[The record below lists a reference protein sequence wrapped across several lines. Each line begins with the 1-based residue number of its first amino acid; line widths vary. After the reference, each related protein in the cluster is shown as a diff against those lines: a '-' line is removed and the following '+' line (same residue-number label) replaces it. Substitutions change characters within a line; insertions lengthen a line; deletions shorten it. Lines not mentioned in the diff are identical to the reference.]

1 MDLGAVE
8 TIFSFGKLLG
18 LTPST
23 TKNLTVSTPR
33 KIYIISIFL
42 FCSVCSTILLVQQ
55 VSRYSNLTLIH
66 SALEILLQV
75 VLFAHSFYILIVSGL
90 LKQRQWSQLLRNL
103 QRVEC
108 EPSNKKSLHLI
119 FFLPNAAYAV
129 TIVFVFY
136 AWIKIVG
143 GAKLFKMHTLESLQA
158 YSQSFYNVL
167 ACVVLQMIL
176 SRYKNQYFL
185 LNQHFA
191 PTRKQLSKVVLLKVK
206 RNLLV
211 LRETVDL
218 FNDIFGWTILLSI
231 FFGGLRG
238 LTYLDKAIK
247 ENDHRGPQHQMQMA
261 AHVVFLLVFW
271 VSLAGLATL
280 VSLCF
285 PDWNLRL
292 DNVVRRDK
300 TRIRGIAFL
309 HLPDADLLC

>member
-158 YSQSFYNVL
+158 YSPIL
-167 ACVVLQMIL
+167 LQRL
-176 SRYKNQYFL
+176 GLRCSPNDPVAVQE
-185 LNQHFA
+185 
-191 PTRKQLSKVVLLKVK
+191 SVLLVEPTLRPNAETTLQSASSQSQAQPLGAE
-206 RNLLV
+206 RNRGSLQRHFRVDHPPQHLL
-211 LRETVDL
+211 RRFERVDL
-218 FNDIFGWTILLSI
+218 PRQG
-231 FFGGLRG
+231 
-238 LTYLDKAIK
+238 
-247 ENDHRGPQHQMQMA
+247 HQ
-261 AHVVFLLVFW
+261 
-271 VSLAGLATL
+271 
-280 VSLCF
+280 
-285 PDWNLRL
+285 RE
-292 DNVVRRDK
+292 
-300 TRIRGIAFL
+300 
-309 HLPDADLLC
+309 